1 MVIHPID
8 LQTMYSQID
17 NVAKQ
22 VVHQQQGAALA
33 ESVQQTNFVRQ
44 NKEDA
49 KKVQQ
54 MEEQNKLSN
63 LNQDGSSHS
72 SSNSSFAENKK
83 KEDDSIPVK
92 KKLTESY
99 LGQHIDIT
107 R

>member
-1 MVIHPID
+1 MAIHPID

-44 NKEDA
+44 NKEDV

-54 MEEQNKLSN
+54 MDEQNKLSN
-63 LNQDGSSHS
+63 
-72 SSNSSFAENKK
+72 
-83 KEDDSIPVK
+83 
-92 KKLTESY
+92 
-99 LGQHIDIT
+99 
-107 R
+107 

>member
-1 MVIHPID
+1 MAIHPID
-8 LQTMYSQID
+8 LQTMYSQIE

-22 VVHQQQGAALA
+22 AVHQQQGAALA
-33 ESVQQTNFVRQ
+33 ESVQQSNFVRQ

-54 MEEQNKLSN
+54 MDEQNKLSN
-63 LNQDGSSHS
+63 LNRDGYGNS
-72 SSNSSFAENKK
+72 SSDNNFAENKK
-83 KEDDSIPVK
+83 KEEDTVPVK